1 MGGSISHGCAGRWPG
16 CRYRGPPMA
25 GWCWLPMGVTG
36 AGGNGSLPA
45 DLRRSRQRHPARREL
60 GPHAPHEGGQA
71 RLSRRTRRLRPARPV
86 PHRLLPSDRI
96 APVGQQ
102 AHRRLT
108 DLTGGVPCSRSPP
121 YAPPAAPPDL
131 VQAARDDML
140 FCAYVSGPR
149 VRPVIVT
156 LMVIQF
162 EWHIPFS
169 LLSARPPTC
178 R

>member
-1 MGGSISHGCAGRWPG
+1 MKAVKHA
-16 CRYRGPPMA
+16 YLDELAAFAQRGQ
-25 GWCWLPMGVTG
+25 
-36 AGGNGSLPA
+36 SLIA
-45 DLRRSRQRHPARREL
+45 YY
-60 GPHAPHEGGQA
+60 HA
-71 RLSRRTRRLRPARPV
+71 
-86 PHRLLPSDRI
+86 DRI

-169 LLSARPPTC
+169 LLSARPPMC